1 MGRVMSR
8 RVIIIG
14 AGGHGQV
21 VADILLQM
29 ATQGAALTP
38 VGYVDDDASLT
49 GRQLIGLPVLGR
61 VADLAAI
68 EHDAVTIAI
77 GANRTRR
84 KLLMNLQAQGESLV
98 AAIHPSAVVAPSAT
112 IGAGAVLCAGVIVN
126 PGATIGAN
134 TIVNTGATVDHH
146 NVIGDHAH
154 IAPGVHLGGDVAI
167 GEGTL
172 IGIGA
177 VVMPQRRVGAWCTV
191 GAGAVVTRDLPDQV
205 VAIGAPA
212 RVIRTQK

>member
-1 MGRVMSR
+1 MSM
-8 RVIIIG
+8 RVIIVG

-21 VADILLQM
+21 VADILLQR
-29 ATQGAALTP
+29 ATQSATLTP

-49 GRQLIGLPVLGR
+49 GRQLLGLPVLGKI
-61 VADLAAI
+61 ADLAAF
-68 EHDAVTIAI
+68 EHDAVIVAI
-77 GANRTRR
+77 GDNRTRR
-84 KLLMNLQAQGESLV
+84 TLFMTLQSQGESL
-98 AAIHPSAVVAPSAT
+98 ATAIHPSAVVAPSAVV
-112 IGAGAVLCAGVIVN
+112 GAGAVLCAGVIVN
-126 PGATIGAN
+126 PGASIGVN
-134 TIVNTGATVDHH
+134 VIVNTGATVDHH

-154 IAPGVHLGGDVAI
+154 IAPGAHLGGDVAI

-177 VVMPQRRVGAWCTV
+177 VVMPQQRVGAWCTV

-212 RVIRTQK
+212 RIIRTHA